1 MCISSMKTIKVS
13 DKNWKKLMQ
22 WKLDLGLKN
31 LDEIIERILKI
42 NTAKELYEGEENETA
57 K

>member
-1 MCISSMKTIKVS
+1 MKTIKVS